1 MSFAHLHLHTE
12 YSLLNGAC
20 RLKDIPGRVKEAGQD
35 AVAVTDLGAMY
46 GAVDLYKICQ
56 KAGIKLVVGCEVYL
70 APRSRHQKDMRLDG
84 SPWRLV
90 LLCENNLGYQN
101 LIKLVSRAFLEGF
114 YLHPRAD
121 WELLKEYHEGLI
133 ALSGW
138 ITGDAPGEVPGRL
151 LMADMAGA
159 KEAAE
164 KLLGIFG
171 EGNFFLEASYH
182 GLPAER
188 RILPMVRE
196 LSEETGIPVAAAN
209 DCYYLRPEDAAVQR
223 VLYSIGRGT
232 VMEEGLQGE
241 EYYLKTEAEMRESLP
256 DFPDAVERSAEI
268 AARCNVTFTFGQT
281 KLPAFKA
288 PDGRDN
294 LEYFTDLARR
304 GLKKRYGTIT
314 PELQARFDYEMEV
327 VTRMGYVNYYLIVY
341 DFIRYAKSQG
351 IPVGPGRG
359 SGAGSL
365 LAYCVGITGVDPIKY
380 GLIFERFLNPER
392 VSMPDFDVDFCY
404 VRRQEVID

>member
-1 MSFAHLHLHTE
+1 
-12 YSLLNGAC
+12 
-20 RLKDIPGRVKEAGQD
+20 
-35 AVAVTDLGAMY
+35 
-46 GAVDLYKICQ
+46 
-56 KAGIKLVVGCEVYL
+56 
-70 APRSRHQKDMRLDG
+70 MRLDG

-256 DFPDAVERSAEI
+256 DFPDAVDRAAEI

-281 KLPAFKA
+281 KLPAFQG
-288 PDGRDN
+288 P
-294 LEYFTDLARR
+294 RR
-304 GLKKRYGTIT
+304 PGQPRILYTTWPGVGLKSGTGPSPRNSRPGLT
-314 PELQARFDYEMEV
+314 
-327 VTRMGYVNYYLIVY
+327 TRW
-341 DFIRYAKSQG
+341 RSS
-351 IPVGPGRG
+351 PGWG
-359 SGAGSL
+359 
-365 LAYCVGITGVDPIKY
+365 
-380 GLIFERFLNPER
+380 
-392 VSMPDFDVDFCY
+392 M
-404 VRRQEVID
+404 

>member
-171 EGNFFLEASYH
+171 EGNFFL
-182 GLPAER
+182 
-188 RILPMVRE
+188 
-196 LSEETGIPVAAAN
+196 
-209 DCYYLRPEDAAVQR
+209 
-223 VLYSIGRGT
+223 
-232 VMEEGLQGE
+232 
-241 EYYLKTEAEMRESLP
+241 
-256 DFPDAVERSAEI
+256 
-268 AARCNVTFTFGQT
+268 
-281 KLPAFKA
+281 
-288 PDGRDN
+288 
-294 LEYFTDLARR
+294 
-304 GLKKRYGTIT
+304 
-314 PELQARFDYEMEV
+314 
-327 VTRMGYVNYYLIVY
+327 
-341 DFIRYAKSQG
+341 
-351 IPVGPGRG
+351 
-359 SGAGSL
+359 
-365 LAYCVGITGVDPIKY
+365 
-380 GLIFERFLNPER
+380 
-392 VSMPDFDVDFCY
+392 
-404 VRRQEVID
+404 

>member
-223 VLYSIGRGT
+223 VVYSIGRGT

-241 EYYLKTEAEMRESLP
+241 EYYL
-256 DFPDAVERSAEI
+256 
-268 AARCNVTFTFGQT
+268 
-281 KLPAFKA
+281 
-288 PDGRDN
+288 
-294 LEYFTDLARR
+294 
-304 GLKKRYGTIT
+304 
-314 PELQARFDYEMEV
+314 
-327 VTRMGYVNYYLIVY
+327 
-341 DFIRYAKSQG
+341 
-351 IPVGPGRG
+351 
-359 SGAGSL
+359 
-365 LAYCVGITGVDPIKY
+365 
-380 GLIFERFLNPER
+380 
-392 VSMPDFDVDFCY
+392 
-404 VRRQEVID
+404 